1 LSDRALRFCVGALAS
16 AGLVTG
22 THLRALRRRLDHV
35 HDRRL
40 RDRRSP
46 RRHRRRDP
54 GRRPGLLGYAAILA
68 TAFLVSDAAR
78 SAGAALAL
86 GAFAFSA
93 TRCTS
98 SSRYTD
104 AVCDWCL
111 VSDAIVAVL
120 VPFTLLRLSAASR
133 RPAR

>member
-1 LSDRALRFCVGALAS
+1 M
-16 AGLVTG
+16 
-22 THLRALRRRLDHV
+22 

-40 RDRRSP
+40 RDRAGVLV
-46 RRHRRRDP
+46 RHRRRVP
-54 GRRPGLLGYAAILA
+54 VAVLGLLGYAAVLA

-93 TRCTS
+93 
-98 SSRYTD
+98 YLLFLQLAVID

-111 VSDAIVAVL
+111 VSDAIVTTL
-120 VPFTLLRLSAASR
+120 VPFTLLRLSAAGR